1 MAKKAKSTSKY
12 LRRTKE
18 VGDSVRTEEISQELN
33 TIFKARWHGAINIRG
48 IRFQILYSLLCALSL
63 YDEENLT
70 ASLCLEGIEDLDLI
84 GFYKKD
90 EFIQVKSSDKSW
102 KWNQLKKP
110 LEGFLPVLRSDDSC
124 NFVLAVNFSLTS
136 DIERLSK
143 LQSLPS
149 EERNRVEQK
158 FNNLCAQVGYSKT
171 ESIILT
177 HKLTILSVPESDIW
191 QNLKIGFTE
200 NFGLGSEAVETY
212 ILTFVSKF
220 LEWAKD
226 RRSINRLDLDNLRGT
241 IGEALARETEFQAYG
256 QGLINRITWSQDE
269 KPEDFFNGKGTRSGH
284 IFAGLDI
291 VRPTWLEKIDA
302 SLNASKICILRSSSG
317 QGKSTLLY
325 RYAYKRASENI
336 FVLRVAETSE
346 QVELIRNYLQFRASL
361 GLPILLLIDDVRWQT
376 RLWALI
382 TQQCAALNIQVLVT
396 IRDEDWHRFAQESL
410 SNYEILEP
418 KFNLEEARDIFKLLQ
433 LKGKIS
439 TSVSS
444 PEWAYEKI
452 GSPHLLIEYVYLV
465 TQGQMLEDRL
475 RDQLR
480 QFSQQQEDPAKI
492 EILRRTT
499 LAHTLGTPVLVEKL
513 FQDITFRVD
522 PQQILQSLLGE
533 YLHLEDELLIGL
545 HWVRS
550 NLLAQ
555 ILHEKFPTLTS
566 TALATIEAIPS
577 ANIAKFISNAICKED
592 INPDSFLTGIIERT
606 HHWNTN
612 KFLIVLNGIFEA
624 GERTFFQKN
633 QGLFDEAHELIGS
646 GGEFILGSK
655 FLPII
660 KVDIISN
667 MINSFGEK
675 AGNFK
680 ELQEMSTRIIKS
692 PRGIELSCVFLNGI
706 NPYLTV
712 EKLMMDLGSTGQLL
726 DWYALCKISISNW
739 KEARR
744 SLLTSDD
751 IFNLPIDSFCIFLQG
766 IYRYDEQAYQAWFLE
781 NKVSVICYLKLH
793 LDCIQINLV
802 KDVITINFFPDG
814 DESLADQTMTRLNYL
829 KSAIP
834 ICSNYQSQAI
844 WLLPFGLKPSV
855 DDTQKNIPQENL
867 HFKSD
872 IAKNVEWR
880 KISQKAYLPSSRYEY
895 EESWYKLRQSCLAL
909 THDFLEAIGKLLSG
923 RKIYQ
928 KSLFENGQLF
938 VRLENHIKYIPSLSE
953 NNFEILGGITS
964 DSLKK
969 ALRDN
974 GAGKWIN
981 SFRNF
986 FYQIIEYIK
995 DQENSRI
1002 GHLAL
1007 HNFKDARKHLFEMHH
1022 TFEQLFLE
1030 SPDYFNAVSLNSQEE
1045 SVYSLLCDL
1054 LEIWI
1059 IDKPK
1064 YPSEDI
1070 FQSIQESKEVQR
1082 KELIFL
1088 VDSALDDLRKNNMDF
1103 ILSDNVYT
1111 DYPIRYLPIAFSVDN
1126 PCHPEVALCLVIA
1139 AISKIRDL
1147 TDFFCLI
1154 PTFQGNRFLEGGYQI
1169 SSSRIVDLLKGRAE
1183 QWEAFALQQFPEGIW
1198 QHLPD
1203 IKFCPSAKQQLYSS
1217 IYGVI
1222 NKLKVLRER
1231 QVIIEPLQSSQ
1242 NAFEIALYDKHN
1254 NKANEFLQ
1262 EIGAIA
1268 GQIIHQL
1275 DSDFS
1280 ALKIRPKYKEVR
1292 DFLEEIKTNLDL
1304 IKLDGV
1310 FLGKMKILEGAI
1322 EQLLAEV

>member
-1 MAKKAKSTSKY
+1 MAKKAKSISKH

-18 VGDSVRTEEISQELN
+18 VRDSVRTEEISQELN

-70 ASLCLEGIEDLDLI
+70 ASLCLEGIEDLDLV

-90 EFIQVKSSDKSW
+90 EFIQVKSSDKPW

-143 LQSLPS
+143 LRSLPS

-158 FNNLCAQVGYSKT
+158 FNNLCAQVGYSKA
-171 ESIILT
+171 ESTILT
-177 HKLTILSVPESDIW
+177 HKLTILSVPESEIW

-226 RRSINRLDLDNLRGT
+226 RRSINRLALDNLRGT

-336 FVLRVAETSE
+336 FVLRVAETPE
-346 QVELIRNYLQFRASL
+346 QVEMIRNYLLFRASL

-418 KFNLEEARDIFKLLQ
+418 KFNLGEARDIFKLLQ

-577 ANIAKFISNAICKED
+577 ANIATFISNAICKED
-592 INPDSFLTGIIERT
+592 INPDSFLTGIIEKT
-606 HHWNTN
+606 HHWNID

-624 GERTFFQKN
+624 GERNFFQIN

-646 GGEFILGSK
+646 GGEFILGSQ

-667 MINSFGEK
+667 MIDSFGEK

-680 ELQEMSTRIIKS
+680 ELQEISTRIIKS
-692 PRGIELSCVFLNGI
+692 PRGIEISCVFLNGI

-744 SLLTSDD
+744 SLLASDD

-781 NKVSVICYLKLH
+781 NRVNVICYLKLH

-802 KDVITINFFPDG
+802 KDAITINFFPDG
-814 DESLADQTMTRLNYL
+814 DESLANQTMTRLNYL

-834 ICSNYQSQAI
+834 FCSSYQSQAI
-844 WLLPFGLKPSV
+844 WLLPFGLQPSV

-867 HFKSD
+867 HFRSD
-872 IAKNVEWR
+872 IAKNVKWR
-880 KISQKAYLPSSRYEY
+880 KISQKAYLPNSRYEY

-909 THDFLEAIGKLLSG
+909 SHDFLEAISKLLSG
-923 RKIYQ
+923 RKIYN
-928 KSLFENGQLF
+928 KSLFENGQLL
-938 VRLENHIKYIPSLSE
+938 VRLEKHIKYIPSLSE
-953 NNFEILGGITS
+953 DNFEILGGIMS

-969 ALRDN
+969 ALKDD
-974 GAGKWIN
+974 GAGKWVR
-981 SFRNF
+981 SFQNF

-1007 HNFKDARKHLFEMHH
+1007 HNFKDARKHLRKMHH
-1022 TFEQLFLE
+1022 TFGQLFLE

-1045 SVYSLLCDL
+1045 AVYSLLSDL

-1064 YPSEDI
+1064 HHSEDI
-1070 FQSIQESKEVQR
+1070 LQDIKENKKIQR
-1082 KELIFL
+1082 KEMLCLI
-1088 VDSALDDLRKNNMDF
+1088 DRALDGLRANSMDF
-1103 ILSDNVYT
+1103 ILPDNVYT

-1126 PCHPEVALCLVIA
+1126 PCHPEIELCLVIA
-1139 AISKIRDL
+1139 AISKIRHL
-1147 TDFFCLI
+1147 TNFFCLI
-1154 PTFQGNRFLEGGYQI
+1154 PIFQGNRFLEGGYQI
-1169 SSSRIVDLLKGRAE
+1169 SSSRIVDLLEGRAE
-1183 QWEAFALQQFPEGIW
+1183 QWETFALQQFPEGIW

-1254 NKANEFLQ
+1254 NKANEFLE
-1262 EIGAIA
+1262 EIGTIA

-1304 IKLDGV
+1304 LKLDEV
-1310 FLGKMKILEGAI
+1310 FLGKVKILEGAI